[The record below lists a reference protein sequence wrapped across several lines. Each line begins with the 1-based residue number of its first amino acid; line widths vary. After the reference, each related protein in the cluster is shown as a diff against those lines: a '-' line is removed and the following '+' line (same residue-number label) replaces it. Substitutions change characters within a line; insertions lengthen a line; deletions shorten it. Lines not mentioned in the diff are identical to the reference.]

1 MNKLLKL
8 SMVAGFAAYSIFVQ
22 AQDNPTSLKNI
33 SDKDAV
39 SVTKKLN
46 MRIYGGPSMDFMY
59 EGEHSV
65 MKGGRFGMNGGFEV
79 NKTFSK
85 RAYGIIGI
93 GITSG
98 GFERWINDDPSVK
111 SKTSFD
117 QITALEVPIGLGFN
131 LGKESPR
138 GFFTNFT
145 LINSVTLRSESNF
158 TIVPFGSF
166 AASSNQVNNT
176 FDNFNLGA
184 RAEFGIKT
192 KFEGNSYA
200 AFSLAPRA
208 MFYNRFSTNTKQ
220 FTGLS
225 IAALMSFYF

>member
-1 MNKLLKL
+1 MNKLVKL
-8 SMVAGFAAYSIFVQ
+8 FLIAGTTVAFFNAS

-33 SDKDAV
+33 SDKDAL

-79 NKTFSK
+79 NKNLTK
-85 RAYGIIGI
+85 RMYGILGV

-98 GFERWINDDPSVK
+98 GFERWINNDPSVK

-117 QITALEVPIGLGFN
+117 QITALEVPIGFGFN

-176 FDNFNLGA
+176 YDNFNLGA

-200 AFSLAPRA
+200 AFSLAPRV
-208 MFYNRFSTNTKQ
+208 MFYNRFSTNTNQ

-225 IAALMSFYF
+225 LAALMSFYF